1 MPVPSYITTPY
12 SYSAAVDT
20 GEYVF
25 LGLHRGSGETFL
37 DQLHGAFRAA
47 AATLA
52 QCGLPL
58 TSLVKITVWLK
69 DIADLPAME
78 KAVVDYYPAGRYP
91 ARMTAVTPFIDAD
104 CLVMIEGI
112 AYRGE

>member
-1 MPVPSYITTPY
+1 MPETNYITTPY

-25 LGLHRGSGETFL
+25 LGLHRAGGDTFL
-37 DQLHGAFRAA
+37 EQLRGTFAGAAG
-47 AATLA
+47 TLA

-69 DIADLPAME
+69 DIDDLPAME
-78 KAVVDYYPAGRYP
+78 QAVLDYFPAGRFP

>member
-1 MPVPSYITTPY
+1 MPEPVYITTPH

-25 LGLHRGSGETFL
+25 LGLHRGGGETFL
-37 DQLHGAFRAA
+37 EQLQSAFAGATD
-47 AATLA
+47 TLA

-78 KAVVDYYPAGRYP
+78 KAVLDSFPAGHYP

-112 AYRGE
+112 AYRGT